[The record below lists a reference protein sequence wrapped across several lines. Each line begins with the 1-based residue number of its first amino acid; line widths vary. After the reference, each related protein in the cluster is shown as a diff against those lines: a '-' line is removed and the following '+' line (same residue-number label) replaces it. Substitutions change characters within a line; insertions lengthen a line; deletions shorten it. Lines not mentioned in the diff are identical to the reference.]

1 MRVAAALAALLAPP
15 LALWLLLCLGLW
27 LVLGL
32 ADVLSFALLH
42 ADLPDECR
50 ADGAGLWLCF

>member
-1 MRVAAALAALLAPP
+1 MRVVTALVALVAPA

-42 ADLPDECR
+42 ADLPDACR
-50 ADGAGLWLCF
+50 ADGAGFWLCF